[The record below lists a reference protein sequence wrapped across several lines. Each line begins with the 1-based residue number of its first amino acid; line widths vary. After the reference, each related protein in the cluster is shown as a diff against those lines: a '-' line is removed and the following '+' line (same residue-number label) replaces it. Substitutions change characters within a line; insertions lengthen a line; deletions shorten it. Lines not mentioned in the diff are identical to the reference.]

1 MHYTSCIRNIS
12 QKSPREVAHSTI
24 RKRFHRQEEDE
35 PLPRYSV
42 TNTLTTHTFIA
53 NKETMVAE
61 GAVAAFGTVKTTA
74 GEAFQH
80 VEAWSGTVKNTAG
93 EAFHHVTAWGQS
105 LELGLKLCQSS
116 IMKTSDYGAHIKEC
130 DIKGNC
136 TLFSVAL
143 YKLGEFTTAKYS
155 NYFCSLDVLDNKIA
169 EVRAEAKTSKDPAF
183 KEEIKEK
190 LEALKAVREE
200 FVKFF
205 GDKINPKNLKIEDMK
220 HLAGSKT
227 YKHADP
233 AVVHVE
239 EEQVS
244 A

>member
-74 GEAFQH
+74 GEAF
-80 VEAWSGTVKNTAG
+80 
-93 EAFHHVTAWGQS
+93 HHVTAWGQS
-105 LELGLKLCQSS
+105 LELGLKICQSS
-116 IMKTSDYGAHIKEC
+116 IMKTSDYGARIKEC

-143 YKLGEFTTAKYS
+143 YKLGEFATAKYS
-155 NYFCSLDVLDNKIA
+155 NYLCSLDVLDNKIA
-169 EVRAEAKTSKDPAF
+169 EVRTEAKTSKDPAV
-183 KEEIKEK
+183 KEETKEK